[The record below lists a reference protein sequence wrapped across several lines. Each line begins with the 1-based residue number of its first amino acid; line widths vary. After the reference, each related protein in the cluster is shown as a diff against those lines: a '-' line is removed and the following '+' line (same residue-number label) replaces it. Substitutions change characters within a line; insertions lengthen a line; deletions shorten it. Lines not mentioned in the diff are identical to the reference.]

1 MAVSKVELANGE
13 VLVDLTAD
21 TVTPE
26 TLAEGVTAH
35 GADGEPI
42 VGTMKATE
50 DLDAILTEQ
59 EALIAEL
66 KEALAEKAAGGGSN
80 PVAKSLIRRGIG
92 YIDTGIDGANSNL
105 TIQVRYEFET
115 LPTGY
120 WYVIR
125 AYEKE
130 AVNATRILHNGSS
143 GVTYCCLNSVPS
155 SSLSIT
161 QKRYAGVVYTDV
173 LKPEST
179 NGFSYTTDG
188 KKTTKTRTSGD
199 VLIGKNLLLFSDS
212 TSNDNTIAK
221 VYYLKIYDGETL
233 VRDFVPFITQD
244 GECGLYDLVTKQFY
258 GNAGDG
264 TFEVETVEVT
274 A

>member
-1 MAVSKVELANGE
+1 MTHNITVEGGTSVRL
-13 VLVDLTAD
+13 LTAGKYCD
-21 TVTPE
+21 RDIV
-26 TLAEGVTAH
+26 VTAT
-35 GADGEPI
+35 GG
-42 VGTMKATE
+42 TE
-50 DLDAILTEQ
+50 DLNAVLTEQ

-66 KEALAEKAAGGGSN
+66 QDTLRGKAAGGGSN

-130 AVNATRILHNGSS
+130 AVNSTRILHNGSS
-143 GVTYCCLNSVPS
+143 GATYCCLNSVPS
-155 SSLSIT
+155 SSLSIA
-161 QKRYAGVVYTDV
+161 QERYAGVVYTDV
-173 LKPEST
+173 LEPGS
-179 NGFSYTTDG
+179 NNRFSYTTNG
-188 KKTTKTRTSGD
+188 EETTKTRTSGD
-199 VLIGKNLLLFSDS
+199 ALIGKNILLFSDS

-264 TFEVETVEVT
+264 TFEAEAVEVT

>member
-1 MAVSKVELANGE
+1 MSHNITVESGTSVRLP
-13 VLVDLTAD
+13 TAGKYCD
-21 TVTPE
+21 RDIVVT
-26 TLAEGVTAH
+26 AEG
-35 GADGEPI
+35 GA
-42 VGTMKATE
+42 E
-50 DLDAILTEQ
+50 DLNDVLTEQ

-66 KEALAEKAAGGGSN
+66 QAVLAGKAAGGGGSN

-161 QKRYAGVVYTDV
+161 QTRYAGVVYTDI

-179 NGFSYTTDG
+179 NSFSYTTDG

-199 VLIGKNLLLFSDS
+199 ALVGKNLLLFSDL

-264 TFEVETVEVT
+264 TFEAETVEVT